1 MAEISTLSSDV
12 TELIL
17 SYLPIPTLIRASA
30 VCKHWHSLIS
40 SSTFSSPLSH
50 KYPWFFLFG
59 IHNTSSNFNQ
69 CFAFD
74 PLSNF
79 WFRLPSPTF
88 PSQSSSFLGADGFF
102 LVTAPFFTFSHIL
115 KRQWLSTSPLRFSRV
130 NPLVGVDSPPSSSSS
145 ASSSPIPSF
154 VVVGGVRFIGNL
166 VDIEDRLAV
175 EIYNPDSDSWLLCP
189 PLPADFRSGNSS
201 ESLSSALF
209 KRRFYVFGIYSC
221 FIASF
226 DLRTH
231 AWSEVQTLRPP
242 GVVFSFLISSTNHL
256 VLAGICNGPLGPS
269 FNLWKIEEATM
280 EFSEIAIMP
289 QDLLDGL
296 FDGDEED
303 KFASLKCVGLGNLI
317 YVFNEEYHKKYP
329 ACVCEIGSDD
339 NGGPSGKCS
348 WRRMPQLPS
357 PVNKFHKVISFSST
371 VSPHNILRG
380 EGEGEGDGVV
390 NVQPMLD

>member
-1 MAEISTLSSDV
+1 MTEISSLSSDV

-40 SSTFSSPLSH
+40 SSIFSSLHSH
-50 KYPWFFLFG
+50 KYPWFFLYG

-69 CFAFD
+69 SFAFD
-74 PLSNF
+74 PFSNL

-88 PSQSSSFLGADGFF
+88 PSQSSSFFGADGFF
-102 LVTAPFFTFSHIL
+102 LITAPLFTFSPIL
-115 KRQWLSTSPLRFSRV
+115 KRHWLSTSPLRFSPI
-130 NPLVGVDSPPSSSSS
+130 NPLVGVDSPPSSSS
-145 ASSSPIPSF
+145 PIPSL

-166 VDIEDRLAV
+166 VDIEDCLDV

-189 PLPADFRSGNSS
+189 LLPADFRSGNSS
-201 ESLSSALF
+201 QSLSSALF
-209 KRRFYVFGIYSC
+209 KRRFYVFRIYSC
-221 FIASF
+221 FVAL
-226 DLRTH
+226 D
-231 AWSEVQTLRPP
+231 PP
-242 GVVFSFLISSTNHL
+242 PAGVVFSFLISSTNHL
-256 VLAGICNGPLGPS
+256 ILTGICNGLLGPS
-269 FNLWKIEEATM
+269 FNLWKVEETTM

-289 QDLLDGL
+289 QDLLYGL
-296 FDGDEED
+296 FDDDEED

-329 ACVCEIGSDD
+329 ACVCEIVSDD

-357 PVNKFHKVISFSST
+357 PVNKFHKVVSFSST
-371 VSPHNILRG
+371 VSLRNILRG
-380 EGEGEGDGVV
+380 EWEGEGDGVGDL
-390 NVQPMLD
+390 QPMLE